1 MHKIHQTGWCQGI
14 QRHLV
19 PKSSATWWK
28 SHLALLERWQSQYD
42 PSSRVRQV
50 PMGDELFKVPEKRSY
65 SPTAVLSFSS
75 CADILSVKQD
85 TEAWVQALIQNQ
97 HLGSIETKRL
107 WKCLWR
113 QGSWSLV
120 PGTWIL
126 STWTLTSLH
135 SLVCISYNV
144 M

>member
-14 QRHLV
+14 QRHF
-19 PKSSATWWK
+19 SAK
-28 SHLALLERWQSQYD
+28 IQCLMVK
-42 PSSRVRQV
+42 VRSCTAGEV
-50 PMGDELFKVPEKRSY
+50 AVSIPTFLKGETGTMGDEQFKVPEKRSY
-65 SPTAVLSFSS
+65 SPTAVISFSS
-75 CADILSVKQD
+75 CADILSVNQD
-85 TEAWVQALIQNQ
+85 TEAEVQALIHNR

-120 PGTWIL
+120 PVTWIL

-135 SLVCISYNV
+135 SLVCISYSA